1 MVSTQSKIT
10 RQVKKQK
17 KVDEKLKEKNPQ
29 ITEKDPQEILVME
42 LLDKDLKPSMPK
54 KVMEIKTSL
63 RSLLINRKQI
73 KVLNWKIS

>member
-1 MVSTQSKIT
+1 MMVSTQSKIT

-17 KVDEKLKEKNPQ
+17 KVDEKLKEKKPQ

-63 RSLLINRKQI
+63 RSLLIYRKQT
-73 KVLNWKIS
+73 KVLN

>member
-17 KVDEKLKEKNPQ
+17 KVDEKLKEKKPQ

-63 RSLLINRKQI
+63 RSLLIYRKQT
-73 KVLNWKIS
+73 KVLN